1 MEGKKDDGGGVES
14 RELWV
19 SLQCKSRRRQEES
32 IAMIEIREAREAD
45 AEALLGI
52 YAPYVERTAI
62 TFEYDVP
69 TVEEFRGRIRAIG
82 GGYPYIVAV
91 EAGGGAPLGYAYAH
105 EFYGR
110 AAYRR
115 SVETSIYLAPAAR
128 RQGIG
133 RRLYGELERR
143 LRERGFLNMYACIA
157 YTDNAADNRL
167 PAGSVG
173 FHEAMGFALCGRFHE
188 CGYKFGRWYD
198 VVWMEKV
205 IGPHE

>member
-1 MEGKKDDGGGVES
+1 MN
-14 RELWV
+14 
-19 SLQCKSRRRQEES
+19 
-32 IAMIEIREAREAD
+32 AMIEIREAQEAD

-69 TVEEFRGRIRAIG
+69 TVEEFRRRISTIG
-82 GGYPYIVAV
+82 SRYPYIVAAD
-91 EAGGGAPLGYAYAH
+91 EGGGTALGYAYAH

-115 SVETSIYLAPAAR
+115 SVETSIYIAPAAR
-128 RQGIG
+128 RQGFG

-157 YTDNAADNRL
+157 YGADDVADEHL

-173 FHEAMGFALCGRFHE
+173 FHEAMGFGLCGRFHK

-198 VVWMEKV
+198 VVWMEKM

>member
-1 MEGKKDDGGGVES
+1 MCCTMTEV
-14 RELWV
+14 
-19 SLQCKSRRRQEES
+19 
-32 IAMIEIREAREAD
+32 REATEAD

-69 TVEEFRGRIRAIG
+69 TVEEFRGRISAIG

-91 EAGGGAPLGYAYAH
+91 GDGGAALGYAYAH

-115 SVETSIYLAPAAR
+115 SVETSVYVAPAAR
-128 RQGIG
+128 RQGTG
-133 RRLYGELERR
+133 RRLYVELERR

-157 YTDNAADNRL
+157 CAGAGADEFL

-173 FHEAMGFALCGRFHE
+173 FHEAMGFNLCGHFHK

-198 VVWMEKV
+198 VVWMEKM
-205 IGPHE
+205 IGGHGSCE

>member
-1 MEGKKDDGGGVES
+1 MT
-14 RELWV
+14 
-19 SLQCKSRRRQEES
+19 
-32 IAMIEIREAREAD
+32 EIRKATEAD

-69 TVEEFRGRIRAIG
+69 TVEEFRRRISAIG
-82 GGYPYIVAV
+82 GGYPYIVA
-91 EAGGGAPLGYAYAH
+91 ADDGGKALGYAYAH

-115 SVETSIYLAPAAR
+115 SVETSVYVDAAAR

-143 LRERGFLNMYACIA
+143 LSERGFLNMYACIA
-157 YTDNAADNRL
+157 YAPGGADEFL
-167 PAGSVG
+167 PYGSVG
-173 FHEAMGFALCGRFHE
+173 FHEALGFCLCGHFHK

-198 VVWMEKV
+198 VVWMEKM
-205 IGPHE
+205 IGGHVSCE